1 MKVIA
6 LLPFKNEEWCLPAYL
21 HNTKVIA
28 DEIIAIDDGSTDNS
42 VKILEDAGAKVY
54 SSEKLRNFNSG
65 WSEGSIR
72 AELLKLGREAGGTH
86 FVCLDADE
94 SFTNAFFE
102 FDQVRDRIN
111 HLAPGQKIAMQW
123 LALWKSY
130 TSYRNDATVWSNNW
144 KDFIVCDKPDLSYNS
159 KQHMHLGR
167 TPVAPG
173 ESGNTQWLCYPPNYG
188 TVMHFQF
195 SAYNNFQLKQ
205 CWFRCSELIQNPGT
219 EAAINSKYSITL
231 LDDNVGL
238 SKMPESWY
246 EGVPMPTVGY
256 DPEWGEESFARKDLL
271 PGIIKYFDDY
281 GAEYFRGLDIW
292 HVPQLSQNRIERLKT
307 QGGI

>member
-1 MKVIA
+1 MFSTMKIIA

-21 HNTKVIA
+21 HNTLKTV

-94 SFTNAFFE
+94 SFSNNFVE
-102 FDQVRDRIN
+102 ISKKSISQLR
-111 HLAPGQKIAMQW
+111 PGEKIAMQW

-130 TSYRNDATVWSNNW
+130 THYRHDSTVWSNNW
-144 KDFIVCDKPDLSYNS
+144 KDFIVADSPELTYNS

-167 TPVAPG
+167 TPLG
-173 ESGNTQWLCYPPNYG
+173 DHESGKSHWISYPPNYAA
-188 TVMHFQF
+188 VMHFQF
-195 SAYNNFQLKQ
+195 SVYNNFQLKQ
-205 CWFRCSELIQNPGT
+205 CWLRCSELIQEPGT
-219 EAAINSKYSITL
+219 EGAINAKYSITL
-231 LDDNVGL
+231 LDQGVGL
-238 SKMPESWY
+238 QEMPKEWY
-246 EGVPMPTVGY
+246 NNVPFPTV
-256 DPEWGEESFARKDLL
+256 DNFDSEWNEDKFLRKDLL
-271 PGIIKYFDDY
+271 PGIMKYFDDY
-281 GAEYFRGLDIW
+281 GADYFRGLDIW
-292 HVPQLSQNRIERLKT
+292 HIPQLKARL
-307 QGGI
+307 